1 MASIRVFELV
11 FTDTGEDKLWS
22 HGITTVQAQSVLL
35 GRVVVTRNRA
45 GRTAPYVLIGHDE
58 HGRCLTLPI
67 VPTDQWGEEPWNDKG
82 LVQTVAE
89 EVRGRIQEELYT
101 MLAERKSIWTG

>member
-67 VPTDQWGEEPWNDKG
+67 VPTDQWGVWR
-82 LVQTVAE
+82 V
-89 EVRGRIQEELYT
+89 I
-101 MLAERKSIWTG
+101 TGWPCKPSEAARLR

>member
-1 MASIRVFELV
+1 MARIRVLELA

-22 HGITTVQAQSVLL
+22 HRITTDQAQSVLL
-35 GRVVVTRNRA
+35 GCVAVIRNRA

-67 VPTDQWGEEPWNDKG
+67 VPTDQWGVWQ
-82 LVQTVAE
+82 V
-89 EVRGRIQEELYT
+89 I
-101 MLAERKSIWTG
+101 TGWPCKPSEAAKLR

>member
-1 MASIRVFELV
+1 MASIRVLELV

-67 VPTDQWGEEPWNDKG
+67 VPTDQWGDVEMDAKTPH
-82 LVQTVAE
+82 A
-89 EVRGRIQEELYT
+89 
-101 MLAERKSIWTG
+101 ATG

>member
-1 MASIRVFELV
+1 MARIRVLELV

-22 HGITTVQAQSVLL
+22 HGITTDQAQSVLF

-45 GRTAPYVLIGHDE
+45 GRTAPFVLIGHDE

-67 VPTDQWGEEPWNDKG
+67 VPTDQWGVWR
-82 LVQTVAE
+82 V
-89 EVRGRIQEELYT
+89 I
-101 MLAERKSIWTG
+101 TGWPCKPSEAAKLR